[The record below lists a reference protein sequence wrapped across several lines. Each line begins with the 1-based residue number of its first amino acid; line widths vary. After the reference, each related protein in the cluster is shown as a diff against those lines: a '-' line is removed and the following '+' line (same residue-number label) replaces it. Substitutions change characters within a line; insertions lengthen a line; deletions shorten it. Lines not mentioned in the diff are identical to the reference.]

1 MTMND
6 TQRKEEVD
14 GSAKPDDQVIRA
26 TPLPKAKVLLT
37 QTVKSQCHMTAGPAT
52 TRMQLAI

>member
-14 GSAKPDDQVIRA
+14 GSVKPDDQVIRA
-26 TPLPKAKVLLT
+26 TPLPKAKVLT